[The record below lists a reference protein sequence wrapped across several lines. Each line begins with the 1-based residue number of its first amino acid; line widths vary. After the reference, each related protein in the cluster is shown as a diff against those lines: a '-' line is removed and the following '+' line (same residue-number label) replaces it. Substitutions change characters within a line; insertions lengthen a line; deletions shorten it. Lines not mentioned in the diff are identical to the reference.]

1 MEVTFKTKKD
11 LKEYQNLDV
20 TFTKVIVNCEWNNDC
35 VELNSEEGFDFEFSE
50 ESVMILSQSF
60 IDYEIIEEKIV
71 VEIIEDKATIKITI
85 QKENTFC

>member
-35 VELNSEEGFDFEFSE
+35 VELNSEDGFDFEFSE
-50 ESVMILSQSF
+50 GSVIILSQSF

>member
-20 TFTKVIVNCEWNNDC
+20 TFTKVIVNCAWNDDC
-35 VELNSEEGFDFEFSE
+35 VELNSEKGFDFEFSE
-50 ESVMILSQSF
+50 ESVIILSSSF
-60 IDYEIIEEKIV
+60 IDYEIIEEKIL

>member
-1 MEVTFKTKKD
+1 MEVTFKTKKE
-11 LKEYQNLDV
+11 LKEYQNLDI
-20 TFTKVIVNCEWNNDC
+20 TFTKVIVDCEWNDDC
-35 VELNSEEGFDFEFSE
+35 MEFNSEEGFDFEFSQ
-50 ESVMILSQSF
+50 ESLIILSSGF

>member
-1 MEVTFKTKKD
+1 MEVTFKTKKE
-11 LKEYQNLDV
+11 LKEYQNLDI
-20 TFTKVIVNCEWNNDC
+20 TFTKVIVDCEWNNDC
-35 VELNSEEGFDFEFSE
+35 MEFNSEEGFDFEFSQ
-50 ESVMILSQSF
+50 ESLMILSYGF

>member
-1 MEVTFKTKKD
+1 MEVTFKTKKE
-11 LKEYQNLDV
+11 LKEYQNLDI
-20 TFTKVIVNCEWNNDC
+20 TFTKVIVDCEWNDDC
-35 VELNSEEGFDFEFSE
+35 MEFNSEEGFDFEFSE
-50 ESVMILSQSF
+50 ERLMILSYGF

>member
-1 MEVTFKTKKD
+1 MEVTFKTKKE
-11 LKEYQNLDV
+11 LKEYQNLDI
-20 TFTKVIVNCEWNNDC
+20 TFTKVIVDCEWNDDC
-35 VELNSEEGFDFEFSE
+35 MEFNSEEGFDFEFSQ
-50 ESVMILSQSF
+50 ESLMILSSGF